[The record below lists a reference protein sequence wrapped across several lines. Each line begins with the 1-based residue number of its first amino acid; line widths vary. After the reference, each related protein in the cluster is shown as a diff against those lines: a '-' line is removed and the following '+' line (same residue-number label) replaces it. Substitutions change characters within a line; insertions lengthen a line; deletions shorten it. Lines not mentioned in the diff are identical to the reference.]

1 LLGIEMVSSGEVAC
15 FGENTYEAYL
25 KALLSTG
32 LRLPK
37 KMFYYLLEVIKI
49 KLDFNLYA
57 SCGTADFYSEHYI
70 KVETVD
76 WCYEDGNARHANTG
90 AAEKDF
96 YQIQAI
102 INVLFLII

>member
-1 LLGIEMVSSGEVAC
+1 MVSSGEVAC

-49 KLDFNLYA
+49 K
-57 SCGTADFYSEHYI
+57 
-70 KVETVD
+70 
-76 WCYEDGNARHANTG
+76 
-90 AAEKDF
+90 
-96 YQIQAI
+96 
-102 INVLFLII
+102 